1 MCIANK
7 AIITATK
14 LTAFRIKQIPSPKAL
29 IRRPATAGPTR
40 RAPWNIE
47 ELRAVLKA
55 RDALDDIGVDA
66 ILIMP
71 DILNHSLEGIDEII
85 TKFAKKHTIP
95 VGGCMSNTAEA
106 GAIFSYFP
114 DSINQGMLAAGSAD
128 KILRGMPAGTIP
140 VITPEN
146 FLRINY
152 RALTE
157 LGLTASESLL
167 GMAEKIIR

>member
-1 MCIANK
+1 
-7 AIITATK
+7 
-14 LTAFRIKQIPSPKAL
+14 LTLVEDPVR
-29 IRRPATAGPTR
+29 
-40 RAPWNIE
+40 NIE

-152 RALTE
+152 RALLSWDSPRPKAYWAWQRKSYANKGRGHE
-157 LGLTASESLL
+157 
-167 GMAEKIIR
+167 IRP